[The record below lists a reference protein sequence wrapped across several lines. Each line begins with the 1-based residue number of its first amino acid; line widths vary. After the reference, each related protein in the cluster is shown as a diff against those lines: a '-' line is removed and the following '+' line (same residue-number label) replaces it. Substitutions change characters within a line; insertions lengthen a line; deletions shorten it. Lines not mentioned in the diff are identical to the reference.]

1 VRVTPSKSTLQ
12 LLLFIDDRPS
22 ANELVREMEQFLQRD
37 ESCISDLQVIN
48 VTGQPQ
54 LAELFK
60 VVMTPALVKITPPPR
75 QTIAGKNLI
84 SQLETCWLSWQTQA
98 QQAQAQNLN
107 DSGQPQELNQ
117 TKELSNSLAYS
128 TEVIRLAD
136 EVFLLAQDKAN
147 LEEQLRFKDRVI
159 AMLAHD
165 LRNPLTA
172 VSLALETI
180 EISGEKLDPKMTR
193 HLFKHARNQIKV
205 ADAMIT
211 DILEAGGSS
220 NSELKIQRQKLR
232 LDQLCLGVSNDF
244 SLVNSLES
252 KQQTFTTDIP
262 NDLPTVYADEER
274 IRQVL
279 MNLLGNA
286 IKYTP
291 SGGEIQLNV
300 LHRTAQKIEISIVDN
315 GPGIPTEKRD
325 RVFDDRYRLER
336 DDQAEGY
343 GIGLSL
349 CRRIIRA
356 HYGQIW
362 VDAAG
367 IQGSSFHFTLPVY

>member
-1 VRVTPSKSTLQ
+1 MRATPSKSTLQ
-12 LLLFIDDRPS
+12 LLLFVDDRPS
-22 ANELVREMEQFLQRD
+22 ANELVKEMEHFLQRD
-37 ESCISDLQVIN
+37 EICISDLQVIN

-84 SQLETCWLSWQTQA
+84 SQLENCWLSWQTQA
-98 QQAQAQNLN
+98 QQAQNLDAPSEIKAPN
-107 DSGQPQELNQ
+107 SR
-117 TKELSNSLAYS
+117 ELSNSLAYS

-136 EVFLLAQDKAN
+136 EVFLLAQDKAD

-193 HLFKHARNQIKV
+193 HLFKHARSQIKV
-205 ADAMIT
+205 ADGLIA
-211 DILEAGGSS
+211 DILEAGRSS
-220 NSELKIQRQKLR
+220 NSEFQIQRQKLR
-232 LDQLCLGVSNDF
+232 LDQLCMGVSNDF
-244 SLVNSLES
+244 YLINSLEA

-262 NDLPTVYADEER
+262 NDLPLVYADEER

-291 SGGEIQLNV
+291 PGGEIELNV
-300 LHRTAQKIEISIVDN
+300 LHRTAQKIEVSIVDN

-349 CRRIIRA
+349 CRRIVRA

-367 IQGSSFHFTLPVY
+367 KHGSSFHFTLPVY

>member
-1 VRVTPSKSTLQ
+1 MRATPSKSTLQ
-12 LLLFIDDRPS
+12 LLLFIDERPS

-84 SQLETCWLSWQTQA
+84 SQLETCWLTWQTQA
-98 QQAQAQNLN
+98 QSL
-107 DSGQPQELNQ
+107 DLSNQ
-117 TKELSNSLAYS
+117 TKDLSNSLAYS

-136 EVFLLAQDKAN
+136 EVFLLAQDKSD

-180 EISGEKLDPKMTR
+180 EISGDKLDPKMTK
-193 HLFKHARNQIKV
+193 HLFKHARSQIKV

-211 DILEAGGSS
+211 DILEAGRSS
-220 NSELKIQRQKLR
+220 SSEFQIQRQKLR
-232 LDQLCLGVSNDF
+232 LDQLCTSVSNDF
-244 SLVNSLES
+244 YLINSLEA
-252 KQQTFTTDIP
+252 KQQTFITDIP
-262 NDLPTVYADEER
+262 NDLPLVYADEER

-291 SGGEIQLNV
+291 SGGKIELNV
-300 LHRTAQKIEISIVDN
+300 LHRTAQKIEVSVVDN

-336 DDQAEGY
+336 DDQADGY

-362 VDAAG
+362 VDDAG